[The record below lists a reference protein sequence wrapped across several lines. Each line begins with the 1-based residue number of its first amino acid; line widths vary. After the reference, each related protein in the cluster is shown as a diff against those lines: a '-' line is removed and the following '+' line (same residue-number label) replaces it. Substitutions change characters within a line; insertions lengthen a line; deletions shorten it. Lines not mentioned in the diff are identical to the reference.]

1 MSIFP
6 YYVTDSTNSPPWTW
20 TVPEEL
26 PGKLKRLERLEAE
39 RWARRRGRLL
49 ALELDC
55 RIKEGLV

>member
-6 YYVTDSTNSPPWTW
+6 YYVTDSTNSPLW